1 MLTSPS
7 VIILIFFI
15 ALVSGTAS
23 IHAMATLARMVRRK
37 AGGDMNRAARN
48 ALQ

>member
-23 IHAMATLARMVRRK
+23 IHAMASLARMARQK
-37 AGGDMNRAARN
+37 ARSDMNRAAG
-48 ALQ
+48 